1 MPGRRSPSL
10 SFQLALASLVSAVAV
25 ALVCVVGLVSLRN
38 IASVSR
44 SAVTRQIAAL
54 DESRAFA
61 ALLYQKGFLAHFM
74 LTGDRAWLAQV
85 DARRAAF
92 ETWLASAGAEAST
105 PERRDLVQR
114 IRDEYR
120 AYDTTRRHA
129 VALFDAGQKADAI
142 KLLSEAQLR
151 TETLLTSIQ
160 AFGDRRRRQ
169 AEDTMAGGERATER
183 LTGFIVITSVLGAIA
198 SIAAGFL
205 WARRFARPIYELRLR
220 AESAAQRMRLQV
232 DPRRG
237 DLDGLAEHV
246 TGLLARLEE
255 IDGTVMEQRRR
266 LAQNEKLSEIGEL
279 AAKLAHELLN
289 PMAGM
294 KAAIQLLARAADA
307 GRVPLES
314 VGETARALDV
324 EITRVEQ
331 LVRRLVD
338 YARPLSPRFEP
349 CEPGQLVASALDVS
363 RREVERSRAVVR
375 QEVEPGLPPL
385 EADPLLVTQ
394 ALANLICNAA
404 QASPPCA
411 VIDVEVRRAL
421 EQGCEQVV
429 FEVRDRGQGVPAE
442 DLPRLFRPFFTTKP
456 NGHGLGLAVS
466 HHIAVEHGGRII
478 AHNRDGGG
486 ARFQLAIPVVR

>member
-10 SFQLALASLVSAVAV
+10 SFRLALASLVSAVAV
-25 ALVCVVGLVSLRN
+25 AAVCLVALVSLRN

-54 DESRAFA
+54 DESHAFA

-92 ETWLASAGAEAST
+92 ETWLQSAEEPST

-120 AYDTTRRHA
+120 TYDATRRRA
-129 VALFDAGQKADAI
+129 VAHFDAGQRGDAI
-142 KLLSEAQLR
+142 KLLSDAQLR
-151 TETLLTSIQ
+151 TETLLASIQ
-160 AFGDRRRRQ
+160 AFGDLRRRE
-169 AEDTMAGGERATER
+169 ATETLAGGQRATDR
-183 LTGFIVITSVLGAIA
+183 LTGFIVVTSFFGAIA
-198 SIAAGFL
+198 SVVAGFL

-220 AESAAQRMRLQV
+220 AESAAHRTRLQV

-246 TGLLARLEE
+246 TALLARLEE
-255 IDGTVMEQRRR
+255 SDSTLVEQRRR

-294 KAAIQLLARAADA
+294 KAATQLLARAAE
-307 GRVPLES
+307 GGSVPPSS
-314 VGETARALDV
+314 VAETAQALDA
-324 EITRVEQ
+324 EISRVEQ

-349 CEPGQLVASALDVS
+349 CEPGDLVDSAVEVS
-363 RREVERSRAVVR
+363 RREVDRVRAVVR
-375 QEVEPGLPPL
+375 RDIEPGLPPL
-385 EADPLLVTQ
+385 EADRLLVTQ

-404 QASPPCA
+404 QASPSRG
-411 VIDVEVRRAL
+411 VIEVEVRRAL
-421 EQGCEQVV
+421 DHAGEQVV
-429 FEVRDRGQGVPAE
+429 FEVSDRGGGLAAE
-442 DLPRLFRPFFTTKP
+442 DLPRIFRPFFTTKP
-456 NGHGLGLAVS
+456 SGHGLGLAVS
-466 HHIAVEHGGRII
+466 HHVAVEHGGRIT
-478 AHNRDGGG
+478 AGNRDGGG
-486 ARFQLAIPVVR
+486 AVFQLSIPVVR